1 MLITIFLYFN
11 HFLFF
16 PENYASKITPEQYIE
31 NYKDDAIIEM
41 NNYKIPASIT
51 LAQGMLESGNGNST
65 LAVNANNHFGIKCH
79 KDWKGATYIMDDDT
93 KDECFRKYSNVLDS
107 FNDHAKF
114 LTSRSN
120 YTKLF
125 ELKITDYKGWAKG
138 LKEAGYATDPKY
150 PKRLID
156 IIEKYEL
163 YRYDRD
169 GKKTKNSQKEIS
181 SKPINTEEHKETREI
196 FRLGIKKYIVIKEG
210 DTFDKIAQET
220 DKDLWQLYK
229 YNDLTASDT
238 LIPREK
244 LFLQPKR
251 NKAKEP
257 IHIVQKGETMR
268 SISQMYGIKL
278 KRLYHYNNMKPS
290 QEPKPGDTL
299 FMRKYKK
306 YASKL
311 T

>member
-1 MLITIFLYFN
+1 MLVAIFIFLN

-16 PENYASKITPEQYIE
+16 SENIAPKITPEQYIE
-31 NYKDDAIIEM
+31 NYKEDAILEM
-41 NNYKIPASIT
+41 NKYKIPASIT

-79 KDWKGATYIMDDDT
+79 TDWKGATYIMDDDS
-93 KDECFRKYSNVLDS
+93 KDECFRKYLNVLDS
-107 FNDHAKF
+107 YNDHAQF

-125 ELKITDYKGWAKG
+125 ELKITDYKAWAKG

-150 PKRLID
+150 PKRLVD

-163 YRYDRD
+163 YKYDRER
-169 GKKTKNSQKEIS
+169 KKIKHLQKENN
-181 SKPINTEEHKETREI
+181 SKPINTEANKANREI
-196 FRLGIKKYIVIKEG
+196 FRLGIKKYIIIKEG

-229 YNDLTASDT
+229 YNNLSANDK
-238 LIPREK
+238 LIPGEK

-278 KRLYHYNNMKPS
+278 KQLYRKNNMEPG
-290 QEPKPGDTL
+290 QEPQLGDTL
-299 FMRKYKK
+299 FMRKNKE
-306 YASKL
+306 
-311 T
+311 